1 MKKIN
6 FVLALMI
13 VVVIGLTGCGTDSS
27 TPAPQGNDAAQG
39 SETQDGK
46 QVENVDKAYVVG
58 TNAAFAPFEWVDD
71 KGEVQ
76 GFDMDITKAI
86 AEAVG
91 IQVEFKN
98 TAWDSIF
105 VGLNNGESDLLAS
118 GVTITEQRKQS
129 FDFTESYFVAE
140 QFIVVPEGTSVK
152 TLQDLKDK
160 EIGVLITSTGDI
172 VVSEAFG
179 QDSKQ
184 IHRYDTV
191 PLALMDLVNGE
202 VDAVVA
208 DNAVVLHFLKNNPNY
223 KLELIEDETMETEEY
238 GLVVK
243 KGDQE
248 LLDKLNQGLQ
258 IIKEN
263 GTYDTIYESY
273 FGTAAK

>member
-46 QVENVDKAYVVG
+46 QVENADKAYVVG

>member
-13 VVVIGLTGCGTDSS
+13 VIVIGLTGCGTDSS